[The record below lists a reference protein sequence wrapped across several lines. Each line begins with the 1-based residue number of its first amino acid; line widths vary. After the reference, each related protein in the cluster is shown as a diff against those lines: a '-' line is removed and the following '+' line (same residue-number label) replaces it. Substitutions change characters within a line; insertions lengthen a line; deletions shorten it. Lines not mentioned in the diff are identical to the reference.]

1 MNLTTEVFSFRSL
14 AEAERARAAL
24 LEQGF
29 AKDAL
34 HLRSIA
40 DEAGPV
46 QGNFVSG
53 NGRPADPEAPVGV
66 IGSGQE
72 PYPKNF
78 NPVVD
83 RGSQLLEVETHSD
96 EQRRQ
101 AHDIAAAH
109 GGVEPV

>member
-1 MNLTTEVFSFRSL
+1 MNLTTAVFSFGTL
-14 AEAERARAAL
+14 AEAQRARDAL

-29 AKDAL
+29 GKDAL

-53 NGRPADPEAPVGV
+53 NGRPADSQAPVGV

-72 PYPKNF
+72 PYRKNF

-83 RGSQLLEVETHSD
+83 RGSQLLEVEAHSD
-96 EQRRQ
+96 EDRRK
-101 AHDIAAAH
+101 ARDIAAAN
-109 GGVEPV
+109 GGVEPA